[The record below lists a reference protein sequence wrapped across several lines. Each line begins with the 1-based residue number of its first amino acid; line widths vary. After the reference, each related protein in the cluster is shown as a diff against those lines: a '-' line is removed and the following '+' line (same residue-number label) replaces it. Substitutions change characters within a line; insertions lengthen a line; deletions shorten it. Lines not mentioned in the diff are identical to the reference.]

1 MDEIKL
7 KKINMNEFFNEIADW
22 QLEAKAE
29 DSNRYFFHLNEATAI
44 LQGRKNYV
52 IGRKGTGKT
61 AISEHIAKIGT
72 GANDIYTEKLS
83 FKNFPFNELYG
94 LNDNNYTLPNQYITL
109 WKYLI
114 YSFVCRMM
122 LKNKNINSEVRDS
135 LGHSYDL
142 DPITRLPRIVKKWT
156 DSSFEV
162 SEIGKKEQST
172 SLSIP
177 WIEKVNILED
187 IIIENLDSSSYY
199 IIFDELDEDYRDIKN
214 KAEAV
219 PYNNLLTSLF
229 KAVQD
234 VRTVFKPLGKNV
246 IPIIFLRDDIYSI
259 IKDPD
264 KNKWSDLKIDIDWDE
279 TKLKKLLAFRIS
291 RAIDPNIDNL
301 NIYKFETAWSKLFEA
316 KPVSMGDR
324 QKKEMSIFDFISR
337 STHLRPRDFVKY
349 LQACASETIDSGRNI
364 ISPTIVKRVDKAFS
378 NYLKSEI
385 EDEIQAVLP
394 EITTIFQIISQLGKQ
409 SFRFDEFKSL
419 YNTYLNNKTVSEG
432 NINYIFQNLFDF
444 GVIGNQPKNTKVPP
458 VFRYKNRE
466 ARFNPNE
473 VIQVHRGLFKALQLY

>member
-1 MDEIKL
+1 MSNFL
-7 KKINMNEFFNEIADW
+7 NEIADW

-29 DSNRYFFHLNEATAI
+29 DSNRYFFHLNEATSI

-61 AISEHIAKIGT
+61 AISEHISKIGN
-72 GANDIYTEKLS
+72 GKDNIFTEKLS

-94 LNDNNYTLPNQYITL
+94 LNDSNYTLPNQYITL

-122 LKNKNINSEVRDS
+122 LKNPNINSDVRDS
-135 LGHSYDL
+135 LGLSYDL

-156 DSSFEV
+156 DSNFEV
-162 SEIGKKEQST
+162 LEIGKKEYANSQI
-172 SLSIP
+172 IP

-187 IIIENLDSSSYY
+187 IIIEHLDSSYYY

-214 KAEAV
+214 KAEAI
-219 PYNNLLTSLF
+219 PYNNLVTSLF

-234 VRTVFKPLGKNV
+234 VRTVFKPLSKNV

-279 TKLKKLLAFRIS
+279 RKLQKLLAFRIS
-291 RAIDPNIDNL
+291 RAIDSKIENSK
-301 NIYKFETAWSKLFEA
+301 IYNFEDAWSKMFEN
-316 KPVSMGDR
+316 KPVTMGDR
-324 QKKEMSIFDFISR
+324 QRKEMTIFDFISR

-349 LQACASETIDSGRNI
+349 LQACASEAVENNRDI
-364 ISPTIVKRVDKAFS
+364 ITPTIVKRVDKAFS

-394 EITTIFQIISQLGKQ
+394 EISTIFQIISQLGKQ
-409 SFRFDEFKSL
+409 SFRFDEFKVL
-419 YNTYLNNKTVSEG
+419 YSSYLKNSTVSEG
-432 NINYIFQNLFDF
+432 NLNYVFQNLFDF
-444 GVIGNQPKNTKVPP
+444 GVIGNQPKNTKVLP

-473 VIQVHRGLFKALQLY
+473 IIQVHRGLFKALQLY